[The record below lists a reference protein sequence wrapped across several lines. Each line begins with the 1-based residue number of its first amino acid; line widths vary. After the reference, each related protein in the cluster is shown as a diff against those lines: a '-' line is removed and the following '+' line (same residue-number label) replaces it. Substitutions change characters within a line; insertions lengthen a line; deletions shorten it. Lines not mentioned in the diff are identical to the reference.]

1 MQPFFVKETKKNI
14 RFISERDMEMS
25 TGKHLKMERRQ
36 LSSKREAKVGSEQ
49 VDISDT

>member
-1 MQPFFVKETKKNI
+1 
-14 RFISERDMEMS
+14 MEMS